1 MNDSEWHNEWQR
13 MTMSGTTNDNDW
25 YEWQWMRKS
34 DNKWE
39 RLTTNDNEWQRV
51 TAHGKTNKNSTVH
64 FNEWMIAIP
73 SMTKTDTLFKGWMAT
88 IRVIK

>member
-1 MNDSEWHNEWQR
+1 MTASG
-13 MTMSGTTNDNDW
+13 TMSDK
-25 YEWQWMRKS
+25 EWQWVAQQMTMTGTS
-34 DNKWE
+34 DNEWE
-39 RLTTNDNEWQRV
+39 RVTTNDNEWQRV
-51 TAHGKTNKNSTVH
+51 TARGKTNKNSTVH